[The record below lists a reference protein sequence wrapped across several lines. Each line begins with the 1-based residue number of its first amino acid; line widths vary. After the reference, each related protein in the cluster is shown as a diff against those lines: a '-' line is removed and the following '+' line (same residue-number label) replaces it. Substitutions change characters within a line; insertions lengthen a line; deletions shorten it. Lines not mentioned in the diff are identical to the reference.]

1 MHVLDFRY
9 IVLFWDLYMQWVK
22 NWGQIWHFWLPVEIR
37 GEVGDMSESIF
48 RARLKTQPLIYFWQ
62 VLLDCLGG

>member
-48 RARLKTQPLIYFWQ
+48 RARRPNH
-62 VLLDCLGG
+62 